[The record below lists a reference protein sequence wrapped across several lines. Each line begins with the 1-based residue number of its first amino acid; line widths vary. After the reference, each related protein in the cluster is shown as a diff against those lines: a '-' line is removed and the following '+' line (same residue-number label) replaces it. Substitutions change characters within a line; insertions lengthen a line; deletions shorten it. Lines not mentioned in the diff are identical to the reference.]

1 MKFWKKTAA
10 LATAAVMVLGLG
22 ACSKSDS
29 SNTSDNDTKQ
39 EEPAGGEEDA
49 ASGEPLKIGVIQYTE
64 HVALDSAYEGFVA
77 ALADGGYKDGENIT
91 IDFQNA
97 QADQS
102 NLKTISQRFVNNGED
117 LILAI
122 ATPAAQSMAAET
134 TEIPILVTAVT
145 DLVGASLIEDNEAPG
160 TNVSGTS
167 DLTPVALQFDLL
179 QEILPEAKTVGI
191 MYTSS
196 EVNSEIQAKI
206 AMEAAEERGLAYE
219 VGTVT
224 NINDV
229 AQAVASLADRVD
241 VIYIPTDNVLANG
254 MANVAALT
262 NEAGVPVIVGE
273 AGMCQNGGLATVGID
288 YYKLGYQTGQMAIR
302 IFEGA
307 DISAMPVEYASDAAV
322 GVNETTAKALGI
334 EIPQSVMDRAVD
346 VYTD

>member
-10 LATAAVMVLGLG
+10 LATAAVMILGLG

-29 SNTSDNDTKQ
+29 SNTSDNDTQQ
-39 EEPAGGEEDA
+39 EETAGGEENA

-229 AQAVASLADRVD
+229 AQAVASLADKVD

>member
-229 AQAVASLADRVD
+229 AQAVASLADKVD

-334 EIPQSVMDRAVD
+334 EIPQSVLDRAVD

>member
-1 MKFWKKTAA
+1 M
-10 LATAAVMVLGLG
+10 
-22 ACSKSDS
+22 
-29 SNTSDNDTKQ
+29 
-39 EEPAGGEEDA
+39 
-49 ASGEPLKIGVIQYTE
+49 
-64 HVALDSAYEGFVA
+64 
-77 ALADGGYKDGENIT
+77 
-91 IDFQNA
+91 
-97 QADQS
+97 
-102 NLKTISQRFVNNGED
+102 
-117 LILAI
+117 AI

>member
-49 ASGEPLKIGVIQYTE
+49 ASDEPLKIGVIQYTE

-229 AQAVASLADRVD
+229 AQAVASLADKVD